1 MCTRWFSQR
10 LSRKCVQ
17 RREEKSCGEEEHVT
31 VNISYN
37 KYKTKPLL
45 SSCVVHAGDSARV
58 EMTGWMEI
66 EVIKAHEVKF
76 ACTEWFLTSINTK
89 ELNNFI

>member
-1 MCTRWFSQR
+1 MRHDDIIA
-10 LSRKCVQ
+10 
-17 RREEKSCGEEEHVT
+17 EEEHVT

-45 SSCVVHAGDSARV
+45 SSRVVHAGDSARV
-58 EMTGWMEI
+58 EMTGWTEI
-66 EVIKAHEVKF
+66 EVIKAHEAKF

-89 ELNNFI
+89 ELKDFI